1 MTELIQNAWLGW
13 QAYKE
18 SGRLIALFLLI
29 LLTLWLWKTG
39 QERSFRFYAAVLAV
53 LCICPVTAALLMQYQ
68 TRFYDYQWIWSYV
81 PVTIVTAWGTVLV
94 ADRIRS
100 VYLGRERYKAYGLFV
115 LLAAV
120 FLLCGNF
127 GKASGQWAEER
138 ADRGSAVQIL
148 TAVTESI
155 ATSENSHSE
164 ALCILGPRN
173 VIAEAR
179 RLDGRIRTVYGRDM
193 WDLHLGA
200 YSYDVYDDGT
210 QQLYE
215 WMNAVEASAGDGE
228 ALAAALEVPGNEI
241 RKSGANCLIMP
252 ADVPEELVQAIEEE
266 LQVSA
271 VFAPG
276 CVYYR
281 ISGEGGDQNE

>member
-18 SGRLIALFLLI
+18 SGRLIALFLLV
-29 LLTLWLWKTG
+29 LLVLWLWKTG
-39 QERSFRFYAAVLAV
+39 QEGSLRFYATVLAV

-81 PVTIVTAWGTVLV
+81 PVTIVTAWGAVLV

-100 VYLGRERYKAYGLFV
+100 AYRGRERYKAYGLFV

-127 GKASGQWAEER
+127 GNASGQWAEER
-138 ADRGSAVQIL
+138 ADRDSAVQIL

-155 ATSENSHSE
+155 ATSENPHSE

-173 VIAEAR
+173 VISEAR
-179 RLDGRIRTVYGRDM
+179 RLDGGIRTVYGRDM

-215 WMNAVEASAGDGE
+215 WMNAVETSAGDGE
-228 ALAAALEVPGNEI
+228 ALASALEVPGDEI
-241 RKSGANCLIMP
+241 RKSGANCLIVP
-252 ADVPEELVQAIEEE
+252 ADVPKELVQAIEEE
-266 LQVSA
+266 LQVPA